1 MTLADI
7 MAVAEGYLLP
17 IALWCVMFSMGVGLL
32 PRDFARIVE
41 SSRSFVLGAGS
52 MLLLVPVVGTGLALA
67 FGPTPALTVGLIL
80 LATCPG
86 GILSN
91 LLTNLARGNVALSVS
106 MSLFVSVVY
115 IFTVPFT
122 AYAALWIV
130 MGEGQAIAIP
140 VSGAITSIML
150 VTVVPIAVGMV
161 SRLAAPSLALRAE
174 PAIKTVSTIILV
186 VVFGMIVAQ
195 QWDTLRQS
203 GAGILAIVVAMNVV
217 NVGLALL
224 VSALGHL
231 PGEDRIAIAMEHIVR
246 QEGTAIFVAVNLLG
260 RNDMSLPMIVN
271 TTLGMVIGIPAVAW
285 LRNRSQRL
293 EARRAL
299 EAGGSVANGSTPSR

>member
-140 VSGAITSIML
+140 VSSSISSIML
-150 VTVVPIAVGMV
+150 VTVVPVAVGMA
-161 SRLAAPSLALRAE
+161 SRLAAPSLALRVE
-174 PAIKTVSTIILV
+174 PAIKTVSTVVLV
-186 VVFGMIVAQ
+186 AVFSMIVAQ

-203 GAGILAIVVAMNVV
+203 GAGTIQATC
-217 NVGLALL
+217 
-224 VSALGHL
+224 
-231 PGEDRIAIAMEHIVR
+231 PGRSCIR
-246 QEGTAIFVAVNLLG
+246 TAA
-260 RNDMSLPMIVN
+260 
-271 TTLGMVIGIPAVAW
+271 
-285 LRNRSQRL
+285 RS
-293 EARRAL
+293 
-299 EAGGSVANGSTPSR
+299 